1 MNYNDLRKALADKG
15 LDLEDQIDYLA
26 DLRKRCREGIL
37 QEKVSAKE
45 GVMQVLE
52 AYPALELQ
60 ATKELVAIIKYL
72 DSQTA
77 TSTDSPTIVI
87 NVHQTDDIA

>member
-26 DLRKRCREGIL
+26 DLRQRCREGIL

-52 AYPALELQ
+52 SYPAIELQ
-60 ATKELVAIIKYL
+60 ATKELVSIIKYL
-72 DSQTA
+72 DNQTA

-87 NVHQTDDIA
+87 NVHQTNDIP